1 MFLTSGLFHAAVDG
15 DLEVLR
21 PLEQLIVG
29 GDVTSPVHV
38 RRALAGLPGLRLIH
52 GYGPTENT
60 TFTTSQPLPGVG
72 ATTPIGR
79 PLANT
84 RVHVVDRSLRPVPI
98 GVSGELLA
106 GGDGLARGYFRR
118 PAQTAERFV
127 PDPFGRAGGRL
138 YRTGDLVRFLPTGEL
153 DFLGRVDAQVKIRG
167 FRVEPGEVESVLGQH
182 PDLRD
187 VSVVAVGGAGE
198 RSLVAY
204 CVARRGDVTSADLK
218 GFLRARLPEHLVP
231 SVVVLIEALPLTSQ
245 GKVDRRALAARPLHD
260 PEGEPRADEQAAPRT
275 PTEELLANL
284 FAALLGREE
293 VGVTED
299 FFALGGHSLL
309 ATQVIARLR
318 DALGVELPVAAL
330 FEQPTVAGLARSV
343 AEARAVGRASAPP
356 LERMTREGDPP
367 LSFAQERLWF
377 IDRLQ
382 PGNPAYNLPLALD
395 CVGPL
400 DAPAL
405 GWALSALSA
414 RHETLRTRFD
424 LVDGRPVQRIDAPG
438 PSALPLVDLAG
449 LPAARREV
457 EAGRLIAGESWRPF
471 DLARGPLLR
480 ARLLRLAA
488 DRHGIVLA
496 LHHSIADGWS
506 LGVLVRD
513 LSAFYRAAAS
523 GAAAA
528 LPELPVQYADY
539 AVWQRRWLAGAVL
552 EGELAYWR
560 DRLAGAPAL
569 LELPTDRPRPLV
581 QSWRGASRPVRLGG
595 ALSSAV
601 RGQCRRSGTTSFM
614 VLAAGF
620 FALLARHSGQ
630 EDVTLGV
637 PIAGRTH
644 LETEGLIGFFV
655 NTLILRAELP
665 GDRAF
670 SRLVE
675 RIREDSLAAYEH
687 QDLPFE
693 RLVEEL
699 RVERSL
705 GHSPL
710 FQAMFALQN
719 APTAELVLPG
729 LELKTWPSPGGM
741 AKFDLTFTLAETADG
756 IGGTLGYATALF
768 DAPTIDRLAEHF
780 TALLAAAIAQP
791 DRRLEELSLLAA
803 AERQQLVAEWNDTAA
818 AIGEDVVSLVGAW
831 ARSSPAAPAVE
842 GSGSPVGYGELAAR
856 AGGIAARLRALGV
869 EVEAR
874 VAVLAERSPATI
886 VGYLAVLAAGG
897 AYVALDPLQ
906 PVDRLM
912 AMMED
917 AWQGNERPVLVA
929 RRALTVPFTEQLASR
944 GVAVVDPEDPA
955 EAAPFLPLP
964 VPPASAAYVIYTS
977 GSTGRP
983 KGVVVSR
990 GALANLV
997 EWHLTAYGVGSA
1009 DRSTLLAGTGFD
1021 ASVWEIWPCL
1031 AAGGTLV
1038 IPDEE
1043 TKSSPP
1049 RLVAWLAFQGIT
1061 LCFLPTPLAE
1071 AVLAETWSATAVLRV
1086 LLTGGDRLHEG
1097 PRCDLPFRLI
1107 NHYGPTE
1114 SAVVAT
1120 ATEVTAGASLPP
1132 IGRPIGNFRVRLLA
1146 SSGLPVP
1153 MGVAAELGVAGAG
1166 LARGYLGDP
1175 ARTAE
1180 RFVPDPL
1187 AAFPGDRLYRT
1198 GDLARWRPNGQLEF
1212 LGRRDDQVKIR
1223 GIRIELGE
1231 IEAALA
1237 AHPAVA
1243 AAAVAVSDS
1252 ADDRR
1257 LAAYVVP
1264 RAGGL
1269 AASDLRSWLKQ
1280 RLPPAMIPVAFV
1292 ELAELPLTANG
1303 KLDRRALPEPE
1314 VGLAAVAEYV
1324 APSNSME
1331 EVLAE
1336 IWTELLGV
1344 PRVGASDSFFDLG
1357 GHSLQAIRLMGRLR
1371 DALGVD
1377 LQVRSIFE
1385 APILSEFAVCVA
1397 AEMVRL
1403 LADQEVG

>member
-1 MFLTSGLFHAAVDG
+1 MGLCLERSAGAVVAMLAILKAGGAYLPLDPAQPQERLGWLLADTGARVVVTRASLLPTLPVLLDTARGWTTILLEEEEGGRESACGKSADGEPTAASACSANLAYVLYTSGSTGEPKGVAVVHRAVVRLVCETDYAAFGEDEVFLHIAPLGFDASTVEIWGALLHGGRLVVAPPGVPSLAELGRLITEHGVTTMFLTSGLFHAAVDG

-601 RGQCRRSGTTSFM
+601 RGQCRHSGTTSFM

-756 IGGTLGYATALF
+756 IVGTLGYATALF

-780 TALLAAAIAQP
+780 TALLSRGDGRSGPGSRRDRAAVAGGAFGGAGRMERWAEPLSAGGDAPRAVRAPGGAASAGHGGRGSRRTP
-791 DRRLEELSLLAA
+791 DLWRARGAGEPPGAASGGRRRGAGGAGGS
-803 AERQQLVAEWNDTAA
+803 
-818 AIGEDVVSLVGAW
+818 VSGAVRRRGGRD
-831 ARSSPAAPAVE
+831 ARHPQGGRRVPAARP
-842 GSGSPVGYGELAAR
+842 GSAAGTSGLAAR
-856 AGGIAARLRALGV
+856 RHRGAGGGDPGEPVADASGASGYRERVDDDPLGRGRGGTGVSVRGIGRRGADRCVGMLRQSGLRAVHLGLDGRAEGGGGGPPGGGAARLRDGLCRLRRGRGLPAHRAPRLRRVDGRDLGGAL
-869 EVEAR
+869 AW
-874 VAVLAERSPATI
+874 RSA
-886 VGYLAVLAAGG
+886 GRGAAGG
-897 AYVALDPLQ
+897 A
-906 PVDRLM
+906 
-912 AMMED
+912 
-917 AWQGNERPVLVA
+917 VA
-929 RRALTVPFTEQLASR
+929 RRA
-944 GVAVVDPEDPA
+944 
-955 EAAPFLPLP
+955 
-964 VPPASAAYVIYTS
+964 
-977 GSTGRP
+977 
-983 KGVVVSR
+983 
-990 GALANLV
+990 
-997 EWHLTAYGVGSA
+997 
-1009 DRSTLLAGTGFD
+1009 
-1021 ASVWEIWPCL
+1021 
-1031 AAGGTLV
+1031 
-1038 IPDEE
+1038 
-1043 TKSSPP
+1043 
-1049 RLVAWLAFQGIT
+1049 
-1061 LCFLPTPLAE
+1061 
-1071 AVLAETWSATAVLRV
+1071 
-1086 LLTGGDRLHEG
+1086 
-1097 PRCDLPFRLI
+1097 
-1107 NHYGPTE
+1107 
-1114 SAVVAT
+1114 
-1120 ATEVTAGASLPP
+1120 
-1132 IGRPIGNFRVRLLA
+1132 
-1146 SSGLPVP
+1146 
-1153 MGVAAELGVAGAG
+1153 
-1166 LARGYLGDP
+1166 
-1175 ARTAE
+1175 
-1180 RFVPDPL
+1180 
-1187 AAFPGDRLYRT
+1187 
-1198 GDLARWRPNGQLEF
+1198 
-1212 LGRRDDQVKIR
+1212 
-1223 GIRIELGE
+1223 
-1231 IEAALA
+1231 
-1237 AHPAVA
+1237 
-1243 AAAVAVSDS
+1243 
-1252 ADDRR
+1252 
-1257 LAAYVVP
+1257 
-1264 RAGGL
+1264 
-1269 AASDLRSWLKQ
+1269 
-1280 RLPPAMIPVAFV
+1280 
-1292 ELAELPLTANG
+1292 
-1303 KLDRRALPEPE
+1303 
-1314 VGLAAVAEYV
+1314 
-1324 APSNSME
+1324 
-1331 EVLAE
+1331 
-1336 IWTELLGV
+1336 
-1344 PRVGASDSFFDLG
+1344 GASD
-1357 GHSLQAIRLMGRLR
+1357 HS
-1371 DALGVD
+1371 
-1377 LQVRSIFE
+1377 STE
-1385 APILSEFAVCVA
+1385 
-1397 AEMVRL
+1397 
-1403 LADQEVG
+1403 